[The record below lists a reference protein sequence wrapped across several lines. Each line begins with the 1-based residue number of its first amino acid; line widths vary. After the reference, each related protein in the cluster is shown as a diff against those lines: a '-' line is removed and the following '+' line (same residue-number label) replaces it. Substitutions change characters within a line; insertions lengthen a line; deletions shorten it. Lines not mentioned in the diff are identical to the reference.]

1 MKKKSVIVIG
11 AVLVLFTLQ
20 SCSSKPE
27 ETLLSRYFHSL
38 AMNDNAT
45 LSSMALEP
53 ISIEVENW
61 KIVGVTEDRITAAA
75 LPELSKK
82 EAEFKKKLEDHVGP
96 TMDASDA
103 LDAAKEELSLARTGG
118 AKQAARKKVD
128 EMQAKYDQE
137 YGLHKE
143 LQKNYNEAKTEAA
156 REEEITHFSL
166 GAGEVA
172 NIRDLTG
179 DVTSKEVDVNIVNK
193 AGAAKTY
200 KLYLRKYELKDEISN
215 LRRNGRWVIIKFEP
229 IG

>member
-1 MKKKSVIVIG
+1 MKKKSLIVIG

-27 ETLLSRYFHSL
+27 QTLLSRYFHSL

-61 KIVGVTEDRITAAA
+61 KIVGVTEERITAAV

-96 TMDASDA
+96 TMDSSDA

-118 AKQAARKKVD
+118 AKQAAKKKVD
-128 EMQAKYDQE
+128 EMQAKYDEE
-137 YGLHKE
+137 YGLHKD
-143 LQKNYNEAKTEAA
+143 LQKNYNEAKAEAA

-179 DVTSKEVDVNIVNK
+179 DVTSKEVDVSIVNK
-193 AGAAKTY
+193 AGVSKTY

>member
-38 AMNDNAT
+38 AMNDNAS

-128 EMQAKYDQE
+128 EM
-137 YGLHKE
+137 
-143 LQKNYNEAKTEAA
+143 
-156 REEEITHFSL
+156 
-166 GAGEVA
+166 
-172 NIRDLTG
+172 
-179 DVTSKEVDVNIVNK
+179 
-193 AGAAKTY
+193 
-200 KLYLRKYELKDEISN
+200 
-215 LRRNGRWVIIKFEP
+215 
-229 IG
+229 